1 MCSCLWKLN
10 FQVNDVKILF
20 NYITDFY
27 NIECEV
33 VSAKYVGK
41 AFRNAKELL
50 LMGSTQPRNM
60 KFLST
65 VQILSC

>member
-1 MCSCLWKLN
+1 M
-10 FQVNDVKILF
+10 NDVKILF

-41 AFRNAKELL
+41 AFSNAKELL
-50 LMGSTQPRNM
+50 LLGSTQPRNM
-60 KFLST
+60 KFLSA
-65 VQILSC
+65 VNIIVLVIQKCDH